1 MGNCFRAPQK
11 PSQLETKG
19 ERTKKEERK
28 RDATFVIKKEGESST
43 ETSLD
48 FGSLTREERSGSII
62 NFLGQ
67 ISNNLTS
74 TPNSQDSGR
83 TREEIDI
90 SCIGS
95 GSSTLDNSNIQRN
108 LLPELNGIDAEGSE
122 TGRKVNE
129 SRGNP
134 TRENTA
140 YDTASEGHSRASTI
154 ILNTP
159 GAKVTKRSNES
170 LRTSFNKQQEEE
182 DLELP
187 ELKRKDAERDPK
199 AFFEQ

>member
-11 PSQLETKG
+11 SPQIETK
-19 ERTKKEERK
+19 EKTIKKEERK
-28 RDATFVIKKEGESST
+28 RDATFVIKKEGENST
-43 ETSLD
+43 EISFD
-48 FGSLTREERSGSII
+48 SGSVTRDERSGSII

-74 TPNSQDSGR
+74 TPNSQDSR
-83 TREEIDI
+83 RIREEIDI
-90 SCIGS
+90 SCIES
-95 GSSTLDNSNIQRN
+95 ESSTLGNNNIQRN
-108 LLPELNGIDAEGSE
+108 LLSELNGIDAEGSE
-122 TGRKVNE
+122 ASGKVNE
-129 SRGNP
+129 SKENL
-134 TRENTA
+134 TKENTA

-182 DLELP
+182 DLEFP

-199 AFFEQ
+199 TFFKQ